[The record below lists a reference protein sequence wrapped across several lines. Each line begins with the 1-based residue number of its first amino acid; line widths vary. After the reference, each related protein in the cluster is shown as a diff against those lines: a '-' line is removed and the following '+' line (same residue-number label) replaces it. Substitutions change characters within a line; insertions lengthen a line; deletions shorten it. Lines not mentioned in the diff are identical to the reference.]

1 MGDGLGSIPSVTGAR
16 PAITKFAPPM
26 VPNTVVRRPGLLSR
40 LDAAAQHPCTLVAG
54 SPGAGK
60 SVLLSSWVAER
71 PEGRCAWI
79 SCDRWDYDEVRLW
92 TSIASA
98 IDNLEPGSTV
108 DTLDVLLEDP
118 DSIEDAVASLVNEL
132 ATRPGPMWL
141 ILDDLHV
148 VPSAALGGLAT
159 FVERLPPGFHVVI
172 ASRIDPMLPL
182 QRWRARDQLGEI
194 RDADLRLGERD
205 VALLMKN
212 FGLNLSDG
220 DVSSLTGRTEGWLAG
235 LQLAALSIRQ
245 GEDPHS
251 FIRRFAGSEQV
262 VADFLV
268 EEVLDQQSRRM
279 VEFLEA
285 TSVVDEF
292 DAELANVLLG
302 DGDAAHLLR
311 EAMYAGLFIS
321 PLGGDPSRYRYHQL
335 FRELLHARLAEDS
348 RHAQQLHARAGEWY
362 EKTGQYVLAVD
373 QFVRAR
379 DLSRAFGILHEHVAH
394 DWFANNP
401 TDSEA
406 WLGRLSDDDVRTHRG
421 RMVDYAIAL
430 GLAGKVEEQ
439 GRWLALASSQGSD
452 NADGESSFDLR
463 MAAATAHWHGMR
475 GEPEPAIAF
484 ERDVVPRVKPGTNFV
499 IDQFP
504 IVSARA
510 HLYNGQPT
518 AAITTCER
526 GLTVADPVSRAVL
539 LGIRAR
545 AMFELGQLHLARQ
558 AAEEATDVA
567 RRSGLEHHVGL
578 FDALLTL
585 GGLNLEADQL
595 DEAERLIEEAT
606 RRSERIRPPFTVMAL
621 VERAALLRARGQLI
635 EALAI
640 LEQGRAVLPAGV
652 VSPLYHR
659 ADALEAI
666 IRVDI
671 GEPEHALALARAL
684 PPTPRR
690 RLIEATALLSLGETK
705 RADETSAGIDL
716 PDDDIRLALELSV
729 VRAEVQRQR
738 GPTDHAG
745 LQHIIE
751 IARVHGFLRTVLD
764 GPSGLLSDLV
774 ALLVRSPRDDYSDSL
789 LAAAQR
795 VQARHAAGPA
805 PGGAALSEREQE
817 VLHCLQTR
825 LTTREITGELYI
837 SMNTLKSHLKSI
849 NRKLG
854 ASSRSDAVARARTLG
869 LL

>member
-1 MGDGLGSIPSVTGAR
+1 
-16 PAITKFAPPM
+16 
-26 VPNTVVRRPGLLSR
+26 
-40 LDAAAQHPCTLVAG
+40 
-54 SPGAGK
+54 
-60 SVLLSSWVAER
+60 
-71 PEGRCAWI
+71 
-79 SCDRWDYDEVRLW
+79 
-92 TSIASA
+92 
-98 IDNLEPGSTV
+98 
-108 DTLDVLLEDP
+108 
-118 DSIEDAVASLVNEL
+118 
-132 ATRPGPMWL
+132 
-141 ILDDLHV
+141 
-148 VPSAALGGLAT
+148 
-159 FVERLPPGFHVVI
+159 
-172 ASRIDPMLPL
+172 
-182 QRWRARDQLGEI
+182 
-194 RDADLRLGERD
+194 
-205 VALLMKN
+205 
-212 FGLNLSDG
+212 
-220 DVSSLTGRTEGWLAG
+220 
-235 LQLAALSIRQ
+235 
-245 GEDPHS
+245 
-251 FIRRFAGSEQV
+251 
-262 VADFLV
+262 
-268 EEVLDQQSRRM
+268 
-279 VEFLEA
+279 
-285 TSVVDEF
+285 
-292 DAELANVLLG
+292 
-302 DGDAAHLLR
+302 
-311 EAMYAGLFIS
+311 MYAGLFIS

-348 RHAQQLHARAGEWY
+348 RHAQELHARAGEWY

-379 DLSRAFGILHEHVAH
+379 DLGRAFGILHEHVAH

-518 AAITTCER
+518 AAITTCDR

-539 LGIRAR
+539 LGIRGR

-567 RRSGLEHHVGL
+567 RRSGIEHHVGL
-578 FDALLTL
+578 FDALLTM

-659 ADALEAI
+659 ADALEAS